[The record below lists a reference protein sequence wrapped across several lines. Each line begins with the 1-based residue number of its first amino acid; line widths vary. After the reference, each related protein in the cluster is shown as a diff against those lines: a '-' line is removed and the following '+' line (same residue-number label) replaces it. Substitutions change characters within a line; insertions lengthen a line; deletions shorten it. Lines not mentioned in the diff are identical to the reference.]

1 MDTFGPAL
9 GRPHYRGTLLYIAW
23 HDIKEKLM
31 HERAIFFELSKKLD
45 HPIWTMIDE
54 ENQTSS
60 QYLSQILKIAFFL
73 FAEVLSSMP

>member
-1 MDTFGPAL
+1 
-9 GRPHYRGTLLYIAW
+9 
-23 HDIKEKLM
+23 M